1 MKLFYSPAS
10 PYARK
15 VLVVA
20 QELGIALEVV
30 QVGANPAGAPDPAL
44 AAANPLA
51 KIPALLRD
59 DGRSLHD
66 SRVICEYLDSL
77 ADKPLTPPSG
87 EARWSVLVEVSAA
100 DGLLDAALLA
110 RYEVALRPEPL
121 RWPDWIAGQM
131 GKIDRALDL
140 FEAGPRNAESPSL
153 ADIAIACAL
162 GYLDFR
168 FAAHDWRATRPKL
181 AAFFAAISQR
191 PSLKS
196 TAPA

>member
-30 QVGANPAGAPDPAL
+30 QVSANPAGAPDPAL

-59 DGRSLHD
+59 DGVAIHD

-77 ADKPLTPPSG
+77 ADKPLTPPAG
-87 EARWSVLVEVSAA
+87 EARWSVLTEVSAA

-121 RWPDWIAGQM
+121 RWPDWLAGQV

-140 FEAGPRNAESPSL
+140 FETGRRDAENPSL

-168 FAAHDWRATRPKL
+168 FADHDWRAGRPKL

>member
-59 DGRSLHD
+59 DGVAIHD

-77 ADKPLTPPSG
+77 AGKPLTPPAG
-87 EARWSVLVEVSAA
+87 EARWSVLTEVSAA

-140 FEAGPRNAESPSL
+140 FEAGARDAENPSL
-153 ADIAIACAL
+153 ADIAVACAL

-168 FAAHDWRATRPKL
+168 FAAHDWRASRPKL
-181 AAFFAAISQR
+181 AAFFAAISER

>member
-51 KIPALLRD
+51 KIPALVRD
-59 DGRSLHD
+59 DGVSIHD

-77 ADKPLTPPSG
+77 ADRPLTPPAG
-87 EARWSVLVEVSAA
+87 EARWSVLTEVSAA

-110 RYEVALRPEPL
+110 RYETALRPEPL
-121 RWPDWIAGQM
+121 RWPDWLAGQM

-140 FEAGPRNAESPSL
+140 FEAGPRNAETPSL
-153 ADIAIACAL
+153 ADIAVACAL

-168 FAAHDWRATRPKL
+168 FAAHDWRAGRPKL